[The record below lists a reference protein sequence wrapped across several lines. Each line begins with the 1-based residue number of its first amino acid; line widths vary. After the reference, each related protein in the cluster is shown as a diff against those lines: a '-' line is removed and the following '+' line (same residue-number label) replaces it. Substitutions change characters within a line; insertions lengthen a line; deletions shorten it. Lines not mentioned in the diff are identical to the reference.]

1 MGDLDEVKSNLE
13 KLKDEGK
20 NVNIQ
25 NPDGETCLDLAATN
39 GHVKINRFLL
49 ANDADCM
56 CNTEGSVGNSCDN
69 FGQCYCKEGFHGRQ
83 CGE

>member
-13 KLKDEGK
+13 KLKYEGK

-39 GHVKINRFLL
+39 GHVNINRFLL

-56 CNTEGSVGNSCDN
+56 CNTVGSFGNSCDN
-69 FGQCYCKEGFHGRQ
+69 SGQCNCKEGFHGRQ